1 MFILFMA
8 LIFISV
14 CAFSFKESRMRA
26 KLNLAILPSFNQGS
40 TMAHGKR
47 LC

>member
-14 CAFSFKESRMRA
+14 SAFSFKESTMRA

-40 TMAHGKR
+40 IMAHDKGS
-47 LC
+47 C